1 LDEYPPVESLL
12 QDDIT
17 HNTNRRRKMTDSS
30 ILKEKC
36 LPSHYERLACLKNEK
51 LSNFVAMYAE
61 LCNPESIFVRTDSK
75 EDAAYIRNKAIE
87 AGEETQLQTE
97 GHTVHF
103 DGMHDQ
109 ARDKENTR
117 FLVAPGMSLGRG
129 INSIPEKDGIKEI
142 NGLLKN
148 IMAGKEMFVL
158 FLCLG
163 PVDSEFSIYAVQLTD
178 SSYVAHSEDILFRP
192 AYDIFSK
199 KQENI
204 EFFRYVHSAGELDG
218 NVSKNVRER
227 RVYVDLLEDTVYSV
241 NTQYAGNTVG
251 LKKLSLRLAIRK
263 AGGEGWLAEHMFV
276 MGVHGRDRRKSY
288 FLGAFPSFCG
298 KTSTCMV
305 EGEKIVGDDIAY
317 LRKREGKVCA
327 VNVERGMFGIIKDV
341 KEKSDPLIW
350 EALTGKGEVI
360 FSNVLV
366 KDGMPRWQGD
376 GRKEPDDGVNFSGN
390 WVNGKKDEKG
400 KKISLSHT
408 NARYTARLEN
418 LENCDAE
425 LENPNGVEVK
435 GIIYGGRDSN
445 TWPPV
450 FQSFDWAHGV
460 VTIAASLESET
471 TAATL
476 GEAGI
481 RKFNLMANLDFL
493 SIPIAKYVGNHL
505 DFASGL
511 REEPIIFGVN
521 YFLKGE
527 DGQYLTGIEDKRV
540 WLKWMELR
548 VNKEVSA
555 VKTPIGFLPE
565 YDDLKILFREVLS
578 KEYSKKDY
586 LRCFEL
592 RVSENLAKIDRIRNI
607 YRDVEDVPEIL
618 FEVLKAQEERIK
630 NYELKEM
637 SF

>member
-1 LDEYPPVESLL
+1 
-12 QDDIT
+12 
-17 HNTNRRRKMTDSS
+17 MTDSS
-30 ILKEKC
+30 VLKEKC
-36 LPSHYERLACLKNEK
+36 SPSHYERLACLNNEK
-51 LSNFVAMYAE
+51 LSNFVARYAK
-61 LCNPESIFVRTDSK
+61 LCNPESIFVRTDSEK
-75 EDAAYIRNKAIE
+75 DAAYIRNKAIE
-87 AGEETQLQTE
+87 TGEEAQLQTE

-109 ARDKENTR
+109 ARDKENTK
-117 FLVAPGMSLGRG
+117 FLIAPGMSLGQG
-129 INSIPEKDGIKEI
+129 INSIPEKDGLEEI

-178 SSYVAHSEDILFRP
+178 SSYVAHSEGILFRP
-192 AYDIFSK
+192 AYGIFSK
-199 KQENI
+199 KQADI
-204 EFFRYVHSAGELDG
+204 EFFKFVHSAGELDG
-218 NVSKNVRER
+218 KVSKNVRER
-227 RVYVDLLEDTVYSV
+227 RVYVDFLEDTVYSV

-276 MGVHGRDRRKSY
+276 MGVHGRDREKSY

-317 LRKREGKVCA
+317 LRKREGKVRA
-327 VNVERGMFGIIKDV
+327 VNVERGIFGIIKDV
-341 KEKSDPLIW
+341 GEKSDPLIW
-350 EALTGKGEVI
+350 NALTGKGEVI

-400 KKISLSHT
+400 ERIPLSHT
-408 NARYTARLEN
+408 NARYTTRLEN
-418 LENCDAE
+418 LKNRDAE

-493 SIPIAKYVGNHL
+493 SIPIAKYIGNHL

-511 REEPIIFGVN
+511 REEPVIFGVN
-521 YFLKGE
+521 YFLRGE
-527 DGQYLTGIEDKRV
+527 DGEYLTGIEDKRV

-548 VNKEVSA
+548 VNGKVST
-555 VKTPIGFLPE
+555 VKTPIGFLPK
-565 YDDLKILFREVLS
+565 YDDLKILFMEVLS
-578 KEYSKKDY
+578 KDYSKEDY
-586 LRCFEL
+586 NRCFGL

-607 YRDVEDVPEIL
+607 YRDVENVPEIV
-618 FEVLKAQEERIK
+618 FEVLKAQEERIRQ
-630 NYELKEM
+630 LL
-637 SF
+637 